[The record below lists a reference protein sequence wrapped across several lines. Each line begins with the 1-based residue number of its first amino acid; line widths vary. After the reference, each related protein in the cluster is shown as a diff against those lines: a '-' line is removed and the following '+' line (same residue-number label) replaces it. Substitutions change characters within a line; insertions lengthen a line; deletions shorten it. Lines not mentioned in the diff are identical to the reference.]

1 MKSFIDAQREQ
12 PSTAAKKPQEA
23 PKERRYTLTPRKER
37 ALQALLVSRT
47 RAEAAATA
55 GIGEST
61 LREYMKNPEF
71 MERYKQ
77 AFGDMVR
84 DATRQAQQT
93 LSPALS
99 TLREIMED
107 RDEQAQ
113 ARITAARSVLEY
125 SLKLCEQT
133 DVLEQLRELEKW
145 RDEYEQQH

>member
-1 MKSFIDAQREQ
+1 M
-12 PSTAAKKPQEA
+12 
-23 PKERRYTLTPRKER
+23 TPRKEK

-61 LREYMKNPEF
+61 LREYMKDPEF
-71 MERYKQ
+71 IDRYKQ

-107 RDEQAQ
+107 RDEQAS

-133 DVLEQLRELEKW
+133 DILEQLRELEKW
-145 RDEYEQQH
+145 RDETDGNR

>member
-1 MKSFIDAQREQ
+1 MKEI
-12 PSTAAKKPQEA
+12 
-23 PKERRYTLTPRKER
+23 TPRKEK
-37 ALQALLVSRT
+37 ALQALLVCRT
-47 RAEAAATA
+47 RAEAAQSA

-61 LREYMKNPEF
+61 LRGYMKEPEF
-71 MERYKQ
+71 LDRYKK

-107 RDEQAQ
+107 KEEQAQ
-113 ARITAARSVLEY
+113 YRITAARSILEY

-133 DVLEQLRELEKW
+133 DILEQLRELEKW
-145 RDEYEQQH
+145 RDETDEERKRAN

>member
-1 MKSFIDAQREQ
+1 M
-12 PSTAAKKPQEA
+12 
-23 PKERRYTLTPRKER
+23 TPRKER

-84 DATRQAQQT
+84 DATRQAQA
-93 LSPALS
+93 LLMPALS
-99 TLREIMED
+99 TLQTVMED
-107 RDEQAQ
+107 EEIPAQ
-113 ARITAARSVLEY
+113 ARIIAAKSIIDY
-125 SLKLCEQT
+125 SLKLTEQA
-133 DVLEQLRELEKW
+133 DILEQLRELERWKEELNGN
-145 RDEYEQQH
+145 R

>member
-1 MKSFIDAQREQ
+1 MQDA
-12 PSTAAKKPQEA
+12 
-23 PKERRYTLTPRKER
+23 
-37 ALQALLVSRT
+37 
-47 RAEAAATA
+47 
-55 GIGEST
+55 
-61 LREYMKNPEF
+61 EF
-71 MERYKQ
+71 VDRYKQ

-107 RDEQAQ
+107 KGEQAQ

-133 DVLEQLRELEKW
+133 DILEQLRELEKW
-145 RDEYEQQH
+145 RTESEQR

>member
-1 MKSFIDAQREQ
+1 MAS
-12 PSTAAKKPQEA
+12 
-23 PKERRYTLTPRKER
+23 
-37 ALQALLVSRT
+37 
-47 RAEAAATA
+47 
-55 GIGEST
+55 IGEST
-61 LREYMKNPEF
+61 LRGYLQEAEF
-71 MERYKQ
+71 QARYKE

-107 RDEQAQ
+107 KDEQAQ

-133 DVLEQLRELEKW
+133 DILTQLRELEKW
-145 RDEYEQQH
+145 RDESDGNR